1 MPRSRS
7 RSRTRLALPVLA
19 VALSLGAPAAAG
31 AALPLAAAP
40 GSPFAALDKAEG
52 LGVGDF
58 NGDGRDDVLVGNRD
72 AGQHIGLKLGG
83 PGGVLTD
90 APKAPFAVGHNL
102 PVAVV
107 AADMNRDGRLDAVS
121 ASATGGNAKVA
132 VLLGDGAG
140 GLTPAPGSPYLMNA
154 QGPNEEQQLAVGDV
168 DGDGIPD
175 VVGGA
180 IDKITV
186 LRGLGTGALQPGLT
200 QSAPNGTKIQG
211 VAIGDFD
218 GDGDLDV
225 FTGDE
230 AALYKGVLFEWTG
243 DNLGATKIV
252 PDVGDNPSAG
262 DIDGDGRTDV
272 VGVTTGPS
280 EIKAFGVTGDNVF
293 TPIANDDPGFFFLTS
308 TRLDDLDA
316 DGRLDLVIAS
326 SDMGLGV
333 LRGSGTGTFASVDG
347 FPMAIGDHNQY
358 ATTGDVNGDGQPDV
372 LYSDATN
379 DKVGVLLNGNAGG
392 LAAPAAADLG
402 TAQVG
407 GAPTER
413 TVTLTSTGSGFLA
426 VRSATVAGPDAGD
439 VTKVADGCTGRRIV
453 VGGTCGITVRFAPGA
468 PGARTASLVLSDNG
482 AGGGRAVALG
492 GQATAP
498 PVVVPPKADVTRPVV
513 SALSFAPRTF
523 RVAKAAT
530 ATSAAAKKKAKKKA
544 PAGTKLRFTLSE
556 AAAVRIAVER
566 ATTGRRSGKRCV
578 KETARLRKA
587 KAKRCTRYVRAGT
600 LTRTAKA
607 GRVTVAFSGRIGR
620 RALARG
626 AYRVAITA
634 TDAAGNRTAK
644 AATRTFKV
652 VR

>member
-1 MPRSRS
+1 MP
-7 RSRTRLALPVLA
+7 RSRTRLTLSAVA
-19 VALSLGAPAAAG
+19 VALSLGAPAAAD

-40 GSPFAALDKAEG
+40 GSPFAAIDKPEG
-52 LGVGDF
+52 LSVGDF

-72 AGQHIGLKLGG
+72 GGQHIGLKLGG

-107 AADMNRDGRLDAVS
+107 AADMNGDGRLDAVS
-121 ASATGGNAKVA
+121 AAATGGNAKVA

-140 GLTPAPGSPYLMNA
+140 GLSPAAGSPYAMNA
-154 QGPNEEQQLAVGDV
+154 EGPNEEQHLAIGDI
-168 DGDGIPD
+168 DRDGIPD

-180 IDKITV
+180 IDEITV
-186 LRGLGTGALQPGLT
+186 LRGTGTGALQPGLT
-200 QSAPNGTKIQG
+200 QSAPNGTKVQG
-211 VAIGDFD
+211 VTIGDFD
-218 GDGDLDV
+218 GDGANDV

-252 PDVGDNPSAG
+252 PDVGDNPAAG

-280 EIKAFGVTGDNVF
+280 EIKAFGVTGDRVF
-293 TPIANDDPGFFFLTS
+293 TPIANDGPGFFFLTS

-316 DGRLDLVIAS
+316 DGRLDLVIAG
-326 SDMGLGV
+326 SDGGLGV
-333 LRGSGTGTFASVDG
+333 LKGSGAGTFAS
-347 FPMAIGDHNQY
+347 FPGSPMEIGARNDS
-358 ATTGDVNGDGQPDV
+358 ATTGDVDGNGQPDV
-372 LYSDATN
+372 VYSDFDN

-392 LAAPAAADLG
+392 VSAPAAVDVG

-407 GAPTER
+407 GAPVER
-413 TVTLTSTGSGFLA
+413 TVTLTSTGTGFLA

-439 VTKVADGCTGRRIV
+439 VRKVADGCTGRRIV

-468 PGARTASLVLSDNG
+468 AGARTASLVLTDNG
-482 AGGGRAVALG
+482 AGGGRSVALT
-492 GQATAP
+492 GQATTP
-498 PVVVPPKADVTRPVV
+498 PVVVPPAVDTTRPVV

-530 ATSAAAKKKAKKKA
+530 ATSAAAKKKAKKRA

-556 AAAVRIAVER
+556 TAAVRIAVER
-566 ATTGRRSGKRCV
+566 STVGRRSGKTCV
-578 KETARLRKA
+578 KETARLRRA
-587 KAKRCTRYVRAGT
+587 KAKRCARYVAAGT
-600 LTRTAKA
+600 LTRAAKA

-626 AYRVAITA
+626 SYRVALTA

>member
-1 MPRSRS
+1 MPRTT
-7 RSRTRLALPVLA
+7 RTRLTLSALA
-19 VALSLGAPAAAG
+19 VALSLAAPAAAD
-31 AALPLAAAP
+31 AALTLSSAP
-40 GSPFAALDKAEG
+40 GSPYAALDQAEG

-58 NGDGRDDVLVGNRD
+58 NGDGRDDVLVGNRE
-72 AGQHIGLKLGG
+72 GTQHIGLKLAG
-83 PGGVLTD
+83 PGGVLAD

-102 PVAVV
+102 PVAVL
-107 AADMNRDGRLDAVS
+107 AADMNGDGRMDAVT

-140 GLTPAPGSPYLMNA
+140 DLSPAPGSPYAMNA
-154 QGPNEEQQLAVGDV
+154 PGPNEEQRLAIGDI

-180 IDKITV
+180 DGKVTL
-186 LRGLGTGALQPGLT
+186 LRGTGTGALQPGLT

-211 VAIGDFD
+211 VAIGDYD

-252 PDVGDNPSAG
+252 PNVGDNPSAG

-293 TPIANDDPGFFFLTS
+293 TPIVNEDPGFFFLTS

-316 DGRLDLVIAS
+316 DGRLDLVIAG
-326 SDMGLGV
+326 SDGGLGV
-333 LRGSGTGTFASVDG
+333 LKGSGTGTFASYPG
-347 FPMAIGDHNQY
+347 GPMEIGDLNMY
-358 ATTGDVNGDGQPDV
+358 ATTGDVDGDGQPDV
-372 LYSDATN
+372 VYSDAAN
-379 DKVGVLLNGNAGG
+379 DKVGVLLNGNEGG
-392 LAAPAAADLG
+392 VNAPAAADLG
-402 TAQVG
+402 TAEVG

-413 TVTLTSTGSGFLA
+413 TVTLTSTGTGFLA
-426 VRSATVAGPDAGD
+426 VRSATVAGPDAAD

-468 PGARTASLVLSDNG
+468 GGARTASLVLTDNG
-482 AGGGRAVALG
+482 AGGGRAVALT
-492 GQATAP
+492 GQATVP
-498 PVVVPPKADVTRPVV
+498 PVVVPPKTDSTRPVI

-530 ATSAAAKKKAKKKA
+530 ATSAAAKKKAKKRA

-566 ATTGRRSGKRCV
+566 STTGRRSGKACV
-578 KETARLRKA
+578 KETAKLRRA
-587 KAKRCTRYVRAGT
+587 KAKRCTRYVSAGT
-600 LTRTAKA
+600 LTRAAKA

-620 RALARG
+620 RALAKG
-626 AYRVAITA
+626 AYRVALTA
-634 TDAAGNRTAK
+634 TDGAGNRTAK
-644 AATRTFKV
+644 AATRSFKV

>member
-1 MPRSRS
+1 MPRTA
-7 RSRTRLALPVLA
+7 RTRLTLSALA
-19 VALSLGAPAAAG
+19 VALSLAAPAAAD
-31 AALPLAAAP
+31 ATLTLSSAP
-40 GSPFAALDKAEG
+40 GSPYAALDQAEG

-58 NGDGRDDVLVGNRD
+58 NGDGRDDVLVGNRE
-72 AGQHIGLKLGG
+72 GTQHIGLKLAG

-102 PVAVV
+102 PVAVL
-107 AADMNRDGRLDAVS
+107 AADMNGDGRMDAVS
-121 ASATGGNAKVA
+121 GSATGGSGKVA

-140 GLTPAPGSPYLMNA
+140 GLVPAPGSPYAMNA
-154 QGPNEEQQLAVGDV
+154 PGPNEEQRLAIGDIDR
-168 DGDGIPD
+168 DGNPD

-180 IDKITV
+180 DDKVTV
-186 LRGLGTGALQPGLT
+186 LRGTGTGALQPGLT

-211 VAIGDFD
+211 VAIGDYD
-218 GDGDLDV
+218 GDGDDDV

-252 PDVGDNPSAG
+252 PNVGDNPSAG
-262 DIDGDGRTDV
+262 DIDGDGRADV

-293 TPIANDDPGFFFLTS
+293 TPIVNEDPGFFFLTS

-316 DGRLDLVIAS
+316 DGRLDLVIAG
-326 SDMGLGV
+326 SDGGLGV
-333 LRGSGTGTFASVDG
+333 LKGSGAGTFASYPG
-347 FPMAIGDHNQY
+347 GPMEIGDQNMY
-358 ATTGDVNGDGQPDV
+358 ATTGDVDGDGQPDV
-372 LYSDATN
+372 VYSDAAS

-392 LAAPAAADLG
+392 ASAPAAADLG
-402 TAQVG
+402 AAEVG

-413 TVTLTSTGSGFLA
+413 TVTLTSTGTGFLA
-426 VRSATVAGPDAGD
+426 VRSATVAGPDAAD

-468 PGARTASLVLSDNG
+468 GGVRTASLVLTDNG
-482 AGGGRAVALG
+482 AGGGRAVALT
-492 GQATAP
+492 GQATVP

-530 ATSAAAKKKAKKKA
+530 ATSAAARKTARKKA

-566 ATTGRRSGKRCV
+566 STAGRRSGKACV

-587 KAKRCTRYVRAGT
+587 KAKRCTRYVSAGT
-600 LTRTAKA
+600 LTRAAKA

-644 AATRTFKV
+644 AAIRSFKV